1 MPVDTRKMTV
11 HLFLHMK
18 LQYFTTHLGV
28 LLQKVKAVDFNKS
41 PVWGSRKPRR
51 QSMRAPAVNGVGF
64 LGNDEDAEDAEGVAA
79 LMSLATGEPHPPAG
93 RPFEVQDP
101 QTHLPCKQCILH
113 QSISAQ
119 FI

>member
-1 MPVDTRKMTV
+1 MTV

-18 LQYFTTHLGV
+18 LQYFTTHFGV

-51 QSMRAPAVNGVGF
+51 QSMRAPTVSGVGF

-93 RPFEVQDP
+93 RPFEVQDL
-101 QTHLPCKQCILH
+101 QTLFHHLACKQCILH
-113 QSISAQ
+113 QSMSAQ